1 MKTLGR
7 WKYDEEINPYTT
19 PKGMMFDLEA
29 VNDVTV
35 YGVDLGVYFPN
46 SVGVVEVYITTLSN
60 STYVGN
66 EEDPTKWT
74 KIHNSSV
81 TWKYNVVGAKVP
93 LQTPFR
99 MKANTKRGV
108 YVTFTDNLALVTSPS
123 LGSEIGNVVAETED
137 LKLLEGTMNS
147 YPFGKFPIG
156 PKIFF
161 GRMRYFV
168 THSCS
173 SAAECDD
180 NIDSTED
187 ACNQGQCQNNPIP
200 GVCGNGICEVLFN
213 EYCSTCPLDCN
224 NDPTACGQL
233 DDGLSSGGISY
244 SGSVRGIVF
253 TTKADTDLTIYE
265 INAAVI
271 TSAAHTLKLYSK
283 MGVFNGESDLNYW
296 DLLFNGTI
304 ETHCIDPDETRNYC
318 GRYGIKIPISTTR
331 PVSIPAGSYRTF
343 YLAISST
350 YMLLDSGYAEGAI
363 VYQNDDLEVFAG
375 TTIKGDLTDIHQ
387 NGMKFRG
394 SFDYDYGIFEW
405 KCTSSSECHDF
416 KSFTTDECVDN
427 VCQNNPIPGICGN
440 GICEVWQNEYC
451 STCPLDCNN
460 DPTACGQLDDGLSS
474 GGISYSGSVR
484 GIVFTT
490 KADTDLTI
498 YEINAAVIT
507 SAAHTLKLYSKMGV
521 FNGESDLNYWD
532 LLFNG
537 TIETHCIDP
546 DETRNYCGRY
556 GIKIPIST
564 TRPVSIPAGSYRT
577 FYLAISSTYM
587 LLDSGY
593 AEGAIVYQNDDLEVF
608 AGTTIKGD
616 LTDIHQNGMKFRGS
630 FDYDYGI
637 FEWKCTSS
645 SECHDFKSFTTDECV
660 DNVCQNNPI
669 PGICGNG
676 ICEVWQNEYCSTCA
690 ADCIAPEFCSEIQN
704 QIENSYS
711 TASNVHGIAFDIEA
725 LRSLSI
731 YRIAVGVDYIN
742 AVDAKVYTKE
752 GSYDTDTSSLDG
764 WTEIFDET
772 VLVSDGFITIHLNEQ
787 LATEQGSKRAF
798 YVTFS
803 SGSRLKLYGG
813 KAEGSI
819 LEDDENIK
827 VYAGK
832 AYGST
837 FGNPTGSDF
846 KEFLGGIKY
855 EFTEPVLQVS
865 DNVTVVAKTVT
876 MLLNTDL
883 DACFLDASQ
892 QDAFCEAWLQNFYDK
907 AWSIGLFDR
916 TTFTATCTIVS
927 QTSSNPNCNGSG
939 RRFLRE
945 GRKDRMLNESTDT
958 TTAVLTVEAE
968 TVTTSVLA
976 VDEVALETARV
987 NVVESETFV
996 QSVVESLANDANS
1009 VIVTVTSVPTQTDTS
1024 GGGGGGKFIIQNSS
1038 HKTTF
1043 QFC

>member
-60 STYVGN
+60 STFVGN
-66 EEDPTKWT
+66 EEDPTKWI

-304 ETHCIDPDETRNYC
+304 ETHCLDDT
-318 GRYGIKIPISTTR
+318 
-331 PVSIPAGSYRTF
+331 GS
-343 YLAISST
+343 S
-350 YMLLDSGYAEGAI
+350 
-363 VYQNDDLEVFAG
+363 
-375 TTIKGDLTDIHQ
+375 
-387 NGMKFRG
+387 
-394 SFDYDYGIFEW
+394 
-405 KCTSSSECHDF
+405 
-416 KSFTTDECVDN
+416 
-427 VCQNNPIPGICGN
+427 
-440 GICEVWQNEYC
+440 YC
-451 STCPLDCNN
+451 SR
-460 DPTACGQLDDGLSS
+460 S
-474 GGISYSGSVR
+474 
-484 GIVFTT
+484 
-490 KADTDLTI
+490 
-498 YEINAAVIT
+498 
-507 SAAHTLKLYSKMGV
+507 
-521 FNGESDLNYWD
+521 
-532 LLFNG
+532 
-537 TIETHCIDP
+537 
-546 DETRNYCGRY
+546 